1 MTELRTAR
9 LELRRWREA
18 DLDEYA
24 AIAADP
30 EVTRYLGG
38 SPFDR
43 AATWRQIAMFVGHRE
58 LRGWTSSAVVE
69 RSSGRL
75 VGRGGLWQP
84 EGWPGVEVGWV
95 LGRSAWGH
103 GYATELGRA
112 VRDHAFRDLGLPHLV
127 SVIHRDNAASVRV
140 AEKIGSTFER
150 EEVVNGETCFLYGQA
165 IRGGGS

>member
-1 MTELRTAR
+1 MTELITER
-9 LELRRWREA
+9 LELRRWRES

-24 AIAADP
+24 AMAADP

-38 SPFDR
+38 SPMDR
-43 AATWRQIAMFVGHRE
+43 PAVWRQIAMFIGHRE

-69 RSSGRL
+69 RESGRL

-84 EGWPGVEVGWV
+84 EGWPGVEVGWIFS
-95 LGRSAWGH
+95 RSAWGH

-112 VRDHAFRDLGLPHLV
+112 VRDHAFGDLGVRHLV
-127 SVIHRDNAASVRV
+127 SVIHPDNAASIHV

-150 EEVVNGETCFLYGQA
+150 EEDINGLRCLIYGQVAEPGA
-165 IRGGGS
+165 I